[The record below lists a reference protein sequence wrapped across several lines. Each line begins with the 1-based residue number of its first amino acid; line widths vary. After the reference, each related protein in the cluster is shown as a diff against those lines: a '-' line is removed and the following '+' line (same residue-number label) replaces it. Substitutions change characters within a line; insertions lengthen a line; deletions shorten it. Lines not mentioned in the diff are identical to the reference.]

1 MKGFVNPYNFIK
13 FPSKKAKAYTDEDRH
28 TGVIEYT
35 ITTKTPL
42 FIPNSSSDSAFKIS
56 KKVNDHKSYD
66 FFSYTELDPT
76 KTYNGKYHVP
86 VIPGSEIRGVVR
98 NVYETLTN
106 SCMGLLNAD
115 EYPVKRSVARF
126 DPGLLYK
133 DREGKFTLYE
143 ARSLRLGKD
152 EPRPKK
158 SEPKGFEDY
167 PNGTI
172 IYYKNPPKNEKH
184 QFMPIEVY
192 SMNGKYSKEGYLLK
206 WGMGATKKRYHVFS
220 IKKDNQNGGETGIKV
235 EDIHLSKD
243 DIERKLLRVIDY
255 YLAEPGLTGK
265 NKAAYE
271 EYKQDVKNFLKG
283 DGDAY
288 FPVNYSK
295 LDRGIY
301 YLAPATLTKEVSDNN
316 IGKLAGEF
324 APCEKDYCPACDL
337 FGYVGKN
344 NESCKGSKIRFT
356 DMYVSEEKEVESYYT
371 QDCVTIQALGQPK
384 LGNTEF
390 YLRQPMGASFWN
402 YDYYVRPNDKEPRIY
417 KGILRGRKYY
427 WHHQKVEIPEDIEAS
442 KLNKTIR
449 PVKANES
456 FNGKLYFEDISR
468 KQLNQLMW
476 ILNSGSEGLGLK
488 LGGAKPLGFGSV
500 SCKVDTVVER
510 NITICGGKISYLMN
524 EIPIEDISYEE
535 VGFSETVKEEFYK
548 IAGLK
553 SVPKD
558 VEITYPKEKSQKG
571 KPLTEGYKWFV
582 NNHRPSSG
590 PRVPNGRILAIIN
603 DVLPDI
609 SEEDFSLEY
618 NGRDYAEDY
627 GKKRNDRRNNRGNEN
642 SGGMHQKKYPS
653 KNRDRKR

>member
-76 KTYNGKYHVP
+76 KTYNGEYHVP

-98 NVYETLTN
+98 NAYETLTN

-133 DREGKFTLYE
+133 DREGNFTLYE

-206 WGMGATKKRYHVFS
+206 WGMGATKKRCHVFS

-271 EYKQDVKNFLKG
+271 EYKQDVKNFLEG

-324 APCEKDYCPACDL
+324 APCEKDYCPTCEL
-337 FGYVGKN
+337 FGYVGKS
-344 NESCKGSKIRFT
+344 NESSKGSKIRFT
-356 DMYVSEEKEVESYYT
+356 DLYVTQEKDAASYYMR
-371 QDCVTIQALGQPK
+371 DCVTIQALGEPK

-390 YLRQPMGASFWN
+390 YLRQPTGATFWN
-402 YDYYVRPNDKEPRIY
+402 YDYYVRNKKLQISD
-417 KGILRGRKYY
+417 GILRGRKYY
-427 WHHQKVEIPEDIEAS
+427 WHHQKMTIPEDIEAT

-449 PVKANES
+449 PVKTNES
-456 FNGKLYFEDISR
+456 FGGKLYFEDISK
-468 KQLNQLMW
+468 KQLKQLMW
-476 ILNSGSEGLGLK
+476 ILNSGSDGLGLK

-500 SCKVDTVVER
+500 SCKVNTVVER
-510 NITICGGKISYLMN
+510 NITACGDKISYLMN
-524 EIPIEDISYEE
+524 EIPMEGISYEE

-548 IAGLK
+548 ITGLK

-582 NNHRPSSG
+582 NNHRPLSG
-590 PRVPNGRILAIIN
+590 ARVPNKRTEAIIN
-603 DVLPDI
+603 EVLPDI
-609 SEEDFSLEY
+609 LEEDFSMKY
-618 NGRDYAEDY
+618 NGRDCVKNFEKKHD
-627 GKKRNDRRNNRGNEN
+627 GKRENRGKEN
-642 SGGMHQKKYPS
+642 SGGTYQKKYPS
-653 KNRDRKR
+653 KTRDRKR

>member
-115 EYPVKRSVARF
+115 EYPVKRSMEMFKPA
-126 DPGLLYK
+126 LMYK
-133 DREGKFTLYE
+133 DREGNFALYKAKSWKIGRAE
-143 ARSLRLGKD
+143 YGK
-152 EPRPKK
+152 KG
-158 SEPKGFEDY
+158 SVPKGFENY
-167 PNGTI
+167 PNGTKV
-172 IYYKNPPKNEKH
+172 YYEEPPRINRFDAK
-184 QFMPIEVY
+184 PIEKY
-192 SMNGKYSKEGYLLK
+192 SMKQEKYPEEGYLIK
-206 WGMGATKKRYHVFS
+206 WGMGVEKAHYHVFS
-220 IKKDNQNGGETGIKV
+220 LEEEINLRNKKAGI
-235 EDIHLSKD
+235 HFSKD

-255 YLAEPGLTGK
+255 YLAEPGLTDA

-271 EYKQDVKNFLKG
+271 EYKRDVEAFLKG
-283 DGDAY
+283 MENSY
-288 FPVNYSK
+288 FPVNYSSPS
-295 LDRGIY
+295 RGIY
-301 YLAPATLTKEVSDNN
+301 YLAPATYTKEVSDNN
-316 IGKLAGEF
+316 VGKLAGEF

-356 DMYVSEEKEVESYYT
+356 DMYVSEEKEAESYYM
-371 QDCVTIQALGQPK
+371 QDCVTIQALGEPK

-390 YLRQPMGASFWN
+390 YLRQPMGATFWN
-402 YDYYVRPNDKEPRIY
+402 YDYYIRNGELKLSN
-417 KGILRGRKYY
+417 GILRGRKYY
-427 WHHQKVEIPEDIEAS
+427 WHHQKVKLSEDVEAT

-449 PVKANES
+449 PVKENES
-456 FNGKLYFEDISR
+456 FNGKLYFEDISK

-500 SCKVDTVVER
+500 SCKVDKVTER
-510 NITICGGKISYLMN
+510 NVVVSGGKINYLMN
-524 EIPIEDISYEE
+524 EIPADGVLYEDAEFGRLVRS
-535 VGFSETVKEEFYK
+535 EFYK

-553 SVPKD
+553 SVPED

-571 KPLTEGYKWFV
+571 KTLTEGYKWFG
-582 NNHRPSSG
+582 NNRTTVSG
-590 PRVPNGRILAIIN
+590 KPMAKGRN
-603 DVLPDI
+603 DVKIKEVLPDI
-609 SEEDFSLEY
+609 LEKDFSMEY
-618 NGRDYAEDY
+618 NSKMYS
-627 GKKRNDRRNNRGNEN
+627 KKSENNHNNSKGN
-642 SGGMHQKKYPS
+642 SGRNSKNYPS
-653 KNRDRKR
+653 RNRNGKY

>member
-115 EYPVKRSVARF
+115 EYPVKRSMARF
-126 DPGLLYK
+126 APGLLYK
-133 DREGKFTLYE
+133 DREGKFALYK
-143 ARSLRLGKD
+143 A
-152 EPRPKK
+152 K
-158 SEPKGFEDY
+158 SWKIGNIESKEKGSVPKGFKNY
-167 PNGTI
+167 PNGTKV
-172 IYYKNPPKNEKH
+172 YYEEPPFDAK
-184 QFMPIEVY
+184 PIEKY
-192 SMNGKYSKEGYLLK
+192 SMKQEKYPEEGYLIK
-206 WGMGATKKRYHVFS
+206 WGRGVKKAHYHVFS
-220 IKKDNQNGGETGIKV
+220 LEEEINLRNKKAGI
-235 EDIHLSKD
+235 HFSKD
-243 DIERKLLRVIDY
+243 DIERKLLCVIDY
-255 YLAEPGLTGK
+255 YLAEPGLTDA

-271 EYKQDVKNFLKG
+271 EYKRDVEAFLKG
-283 DGDAY
+283 KENSY
-288 FPVNYSK
+288 FPVNYSSPSI
-295 LDRGIY
+295 GIY

-324 APCEKDYCPACDL
+324 APCEKDYCPACEL
-337 FGYVGKN
+337 FGYVGKS
-344 NESCKGSKIRFT
+344 NEASKGSKIRFA
-356 DMYVSEEKEVESYYT
+356 DLYVTQEKDAVSYYMR
-371 QDCVTIQALGQPK
+371 DCVTIQALGEPK

-390 YLRQPMGASFWN
+390 YLRQPTGATFWN
-402 YDYYVRPNDKEPRIY
+402 YDYYVRNKKLQISD
-417 KGILRGRKYY
+417 GILRGRKYY
-427 WHHQKVEIPEDIEAS
+427 WHHQKMTIPEDIEAT

-449 PVKANES
+449 PVKTNES
-456 FNGKLYFEDISR
+456 FSGKLYFEDISK
-468 KQLNQLMW
+468 KQLKQLMW

-500 SCKVDTVVER
+500 SCKVDKVTER
-510 NITICGGKISYLMN
+510 NVVVSGGKINYLMN
-524 EIPIEDISYEE
+524 EIPADGVLYEDAEFGRL
-535 VGFSETVKEEFYK
+535 VRSEFNK

-553 SVPKD
+553 SVPED

-571 KPLTEGYKWFV
+571 KTLTEGYKWFG
-582 NNHRPSSG
+582 NNRTTVSG
-590 PRVPNGRILAIIN
+590 KPMAKGRN
-603 DVLPDI
+603 DVKIKEVLPDI
-609 SEEDFSLEY
+609 SAKDFSLSY
-618 NGRDYAEDY
+618 NQKE
-627 GKKRNDRRNNRGNEN
+627 
-642 SGGMHQKKYPS
+642 QKK
-653 KNRDRKR
+653 

>member
-76 KTYNGKYHVP
+76 KTYNGEYHVP

-98 NVYETLTN
+98 NAYETLTN

-115 EYPVKRSVARF
+115 EYPVKRSMEMF
-126 DPGLLYK
+126 KPGLMYKDKEGNFALYK
-133 DREGKFTLYE
+133 AESWKVGSIESKE
-143 ARSLRLGKD
+143 KGSV
-152 EPRPKK
+152 
-158 SEPKGFEDY
+158 PKGFENY
-167 PNGTI
+167 PNGTKV
-172 IYYKNPPKNEKH
+172 YYKEPLRINRFDAK
-184 QFMPIEVY
+184 PIEKY
-192 SMNGKYSKEGYLLK
+192 SMKQEKYPEEGYLIK
-206 WGMGATKKRYHVFS
+206 WGMGMKKAHYHVFS
-220 IKKDNQNGGETGIKV
+220 LKEKMNLRNKNAGI
-235 EDIHLSKD
+235 HFSKD
-243 DIERKLLRVIDY
+243 DIERKLLRVVDY
-255 YLAEPGLTGK
+255 YLAEPGLTNA

-271 EYKQDVKNFLKG
+271 EYKRDVEAFLKG
-283 DGDAY
+283 KENSY
-288 FPVNYSK
+288 FPVNYSSPSS
-295 LDRGIY
+295 GIY
-301 YLAPATLTKEVSDNN
+301 YLAPAVYTKEVSDNN

-356 DMYVSEEKEVESYYT
+356 DMYVSEEKEAESYYM
-371 QDCVTIQALGQPK
+371 QDCITIQTLGTPK

-390 YLRQPMGASFWN
+390 YLRQPMGATFWN
-402 YDYYVRPNDKEPRIY
+402 YDYYIRDKELTLSN
-417 KGILRGRKYY
+417 GILRGRKYY
-427 WHHQKVEIPEDIEAS
+427 WHHQKVNLPKDVEAT

-449 PVKANES
+449 PVKADES
-456 FNGKLYFEDISR
+456 FNGKLYFEDISE

-500 SCKVDTVVER
+500 SCKVEKVIERSIVVS
-510 NITICGGKISYLMN
+510 GGKINYLMN
-524 EIPIEDISYEE
+524 EIPMDGVSYENAE
-535 VGFSETVKEEFYK
+535 FGRIVKSEFYK

-553 SVPKD
+553 SVPED

-571 KPLTEGYKWFV
+571 KTLTEGYKWFA
-582 NNHRPSSG
+582 NNHATVSG
-590 PRVPNGRILAIIN
+590 KTMAKGRKDVKIKE
-603 DVLPDI
+603 VLPDI
-609 SEEDFSLEY
+609 LQKDFSMEY
-618 NGRDYAEDY
+618 NSEIYS
-627 GKKRNDRRNNRGNEN
+627 KKPENNYNNSKGN
-642 SGGMHQKKYPS
+642 SGRNSRNYPS
-653 KNRDRKR
+653 RNRNGKY

>member
-115 EYPVKRSVARF
+115 EYPVKRSMEMFKPA
-126 DPGLLYK
+126 LMYK
-133 DREGKFTLYE
+133 DREGNFALYK
-143 ARSLRLGKD
+143 A
-152 EPRPKK
+152 K
-158 SEPKGFEDY
+158 SWKIGNIESKEKGSVPKGFKNY
-167 PNGTI
+167 PNGTKV
-172 IYYKNPPKNEKH
+172 YYEETPRINRFDAK
-184 QFMPIEVY
+184 PIEKY
-192 SMNGKYSKEGYLLK
+192 SMKQEKYPEEGYLIK
-206 WGMGATKKRYHVFS
+206 WGMGVKKAHYHVFS
-220 IKKDNQNGGETGIKV
+220 LEEEINLRNKKAGI
-235 EDIHLSKD
+235 HFSKD

-255 YLAEPGLTGK
+255 YLAEPGLTDA

-271 EYKQDVKNFLKG
+271 EYKRDVEAFLKG
-283 DGDAY
+283 KGNSY
-288 FPVNYSK
+288 FPVNYSSPSI
-295 LDRGIY
+295 GIY
-301 YLAPATLTKEVSDNN
+301 YLAPATYTKEVSDNN
-316 IGKLAGEF
+316 VGKLAGEF

-356 DMYVSEEKEVESYYT
+356 DMYVSEEKEAESYYM
-371 QDCVTIQALGQPK
+371 QDCVTIQALGEPK

-390 YLRQPMGASFWN
+390 YLRQPMGATFWN
-402 YDYYVRPNDKEPRIY
+402 YDYYVRNGELKISN
-417 KGILRGRKYY
+417 GILRGRKYY
-427 WHHQKVEIPEDIEAS
+427 WHHQKVKLPEDIEAT

-449 PVKANES
+449 PVEANES
-456 FNGKLYFEDISR
+456 FNGKLYFEDISK

-500 SCKVDTVVER
+500 SCKVDKVVER
-510 NITICGGKISYLMN
+510 SIVVSGGKINYLMN
-524 EIPIEDISYEE
+524 EIPVDGVSYENAE
-535 VGFSETVKEEFYK
+535 FGRIVKSEFYK

-553 SVPKD
+553 SVPED

-571 KPLTEGYKWFV
+571 KTLTEGYRWFA
-582 NNHRPSSG
+582 NNHATISG
-590 PRVPNGRILAIIN
+590 GGMARGRN
-603 DVLPDI
+603 DVKIKAVLPDI
-609 SEEDFSLEY
+609 LEKDFSMEY
-618 NGRDYAEDY
+618 NSKMYSKKSENNHNN
-627 GKKRNDRRNNRGNEN
+627 GKGN
-642 SGGMHQKKYPS
+642 SGRNSKNYPS
-653 KNRDRKR
+653 RNRNGKY